1 MLQIQITCM
10 QKEFESKDFKVNNL
24 DEYHVLYLKNDTLR
38 SVDVFKHFTEIYL
51 KIYNLDTIKTISVPG
66 FAFQSGLK
74 KTEVK
79 LELLIDIDMLLMI
92 EKDIREGIYHA
103 IHQYLKTNNKY
114 MKDYDKNKEQSY
126 LQYWDVSNL
135 YGWTISQKLPVN
147 NFDWI
152 KDTSQFNEDFI
163 KS

>member
-1 MLQIQITCM
+1 MPAKEEFYSNLSMEDVTDSCM

-74 KTEVK
+74 KTQVK

-114 MKDYDKNKEQSY
+114 MKDYDKNKE
-126 LQYWDVSNL
+126 
-135 YGWTISQKLPVN
+135 
-147 NFDWI
+147 
-152 KDTSQFNEDFI
+152 
-163 KS
+163 

>member
-66 FAFQSGLK
+66 FAF
-74 KTEVK
+74 
-79 LELLIDIDMLLMI
+79 
-92 EKDIREGIYHA
+92 
-103 IHQYLKTNNKY
+103 
-114 MKDYDKNKEQSY
+114 
-126 LQYWDVSNL
+126 
-135 YGWTISQKLPVN
+135 
-147 NFDWI
+147 
-152 KDTSQFNEDFI
+152 
-163 KS
+163 

>member
-1 MLQIQITCM
+1 MEDVTDSCM
-10 QKEFESKDFKVNNL
+10 QKEFESKDFKVSNL

-51 KIYNLDTIKTISVPG
+51 KIYNLDTTKTISVPG

-74 KTEVK
+74 KTQVK

-114 MKDYDKNKEQSY
+114 MKDYDKNKE
-126 LQYWDVSNL
+126 
-135 YGWTISQKLPVN
+135 
-147 NFDWI
+147 
-152 KDTSQFNEDFI
+152 
-163 KS
+163 